1 MWEPAADRA
10 VPDSGDPTAV
20 WQPLRILLPQP
31 GLAIPGG
38 SVMASSSGDPE
49 HGSERGGRGERQAR
63 PASPRPSRPVE
74 RQVSYEPEEKY
85 WTDYLRIALPV
96 LGLLLLIGL
105 LWYWASALIGG
116 GTAEQPSA
124 TAQAVAG
131 ITPVNAATPPPA
143 PTPTPAAAVAAV
155 ATQPPAPTAIVAV
168 AAQPTQAPA
177 VAAVEPTA
185 PPPAV
190 AAPTEA
196 PATTEQVAD
205 DNPCANLPTYEVGTI
220 VQTTEQVNLREGPS
234 TDANPIQV
242 LPQGTRLQITGQYSE
257 EGQCDWWP
265 VTTVD
270 TGLSGYVIEQ
280 YLTLSQQ

>member
-10 VPDSGDPTAV
+10 APDSGDPSAV

-49 HGSERGGRGERQAR
+49 HGSERGERGERQPR
-63 PASPRPSRPVE
+63 PASPRPGRHVE
-74 RQVSYEPEEKY
+74 RQVSYEPEERY

-116 GTAEQPSA
+116 GTADQPSA
-124 TAQAVAG
+124 TVQAVAG
-131 ITPVNAATPPPA
+131 ITPVNPATPPPA
-143 PTPTPAAAVAAV
+143 PTPTPAAAAVV
-155 ATQPPAPTAIVAV
+155 ATQPPAPTAVVAV
-168 AAQPTQAPA
+168 AAQPTPPPA
-177 VAAVEPTA
+177 VAAVEPTV
-185 PPPAV
+185 PPPAD
-190 AAPTEA
+190 AAATVP
-196 PATTEQVAD
+196 PATTDQAAN

-234 TDANPIQV
+234 TDSNPIQV

-270 TGLSGYVIEQ
+270 TGQSGYVIEQ